1 MSETQSNMKQLF
13 SLAVFC
19 VLLLG
24 VSGYAFSQKNAL
36 RIDGISEPPELMGEP
51 KQVSK
56 ASDADK
62 AIFEIVGH
70 LNDPKEAVSALETLN
85 QFITENPNYSDAYFL
100 RATALACIL
109 DRRDLSAITND
120 AEAAMSHPDR
130 AIYNPT
136 DYYSLLAKV
145 KFAKMQYKDAINNL
159 EKAMSRDFST
169 ADRMFNIEG
178 VKPETT
184 SKFCV
189 WNLTDLDTLVA
200 TFPQDYRPRLFRGL
214 YYKFFTTFKEMYYD
228 KALQEFQKAAL
239 LNPMSP
245 VPQYFI
251 GQVYTKASF
260 WTKKAWSSDAN
271 RDEAVR
277 SAVQP
282 YTNAIQIDAK
292 FLPAFEERA
301 SAYLNLKQYPKAVRD
316 YEKILE
322 LDPENTTAFS
332 DRGIAKLEMK
342 QYTSAVSDFEEAIR
356 LRKPGDTYLPE
367 LYENLGDAH
376 VGLGDYTKAI
386 AAYSKAIERRLAND
400 SFLLSLKQIRDLY
413 PEYDAVPDEVL
424 CRKINA
430 LFWPE
435 FEYSV
440 FAKQLMEK
448 NGDSPASFLLSGLYE
463 KRGDTYLKSSDY
475 HRGVLDFQRIFKGV
489 PSMADSTDRWRLLG
503 GTGNGD
509 KYFLDTKS
517 AEFLKTAPV
526 HFWIKTVSKK
536 ETTTIAYEIDCR
548 GRRISNTSGV
558 TYDPNGK
565 VLNTSDIGSGWQVV
579 IPDTIGEQFFN
590 GACSTAH

>member
-1 MSETQSNMKQLF
+1 MKPL
-13 SLAVFC
+13 LAVLC
-19 VLLLG
+19 VL
-24 VSGYAFSQKNAL
+24 VSANCSFGQKNIV
-36 RIDGISEPPELMGEP
+36 RIDGISEPPELTGEP
-51 KQVSK
+51 KKVTK

-62 AIFEIVGH
+62 AIFDIVGH
-70 LNDPKEAVSALETLN
+70 LNNPKEAASAMEALN

-120 AEAAMSHPDR
+120 VEAAMSHPDR
-130 AIYNPT
+130 AIYNTT

-145 KFAKMQYKDAINNL
+145 KFAEAQYRDAINDL
-159 EKAMSRDFST
+159 EKAMSRDFS
-169 ADRMFNIEG
+169 ASDRMFNIEG

-184 SKFCV
+184 SKFCI

-239 LNPMSP
+239 LNPKSP
-245 VPQYFI
+245 IPQYFI

-271 RDEAVR
+271 RDDAVR

-282 YTNAIQIDAK
+282 YTNAIQLDAK
-292 FLPAFEERA
+292 FLPAYEERA
-301 SAYLNLKQYPKAVRD
+301 SAYLNLKQYPKAVKD

-322 LDPENTTAFS
+322 LDPENMTAYS
-332 DRGIAKLEMK
+332 DRGIAKLEMM

-356 LRKPGDTYLPE
+356 LRKPGDSYLPE

-386 AAYSKAIERRLAND
+386 ADYSKAIERRLAND
-400 SFLLSLKQIRDLY
+400 SFLFSIKQIRALY
-413 PEYDAVPDEVL
+413 PEYDAVSDELL

-430 LFWPE
+430 QFWPE

-440 FAKQLMEK
+440 VAERLIRE
-448 NGDSPASFLLSGLYE
+448 NDNWSVSFLLSGLYE

-475 HRGVLDFQRIFKGV
+475 FRGVLDFKRIFKGV

-503 GTGNGD
+503 GTSNGD

-517 AEFLKTAPV
+517 AEFSAIAPV
-526 HFWIKTVSKK
+526 HFWIKTVGKK
-536 ETTTIAYEIDCR
+536 ETTTVAYEIDCK
-548 GRRISNTSGV
+548 GRRISTTSGV

-565 VLNTSDIGSGWQVV
+565 VLNTSEIGSGWQVI
-579 IPDTIGEQFFN
+579 IPDTIGEQFYN
-590 GACSTAH
+590 GACSSSRR